1 MESVAEKQ
9 DEQLHDEKAQL
20 QKKFEPLLR
29 FATEHGPENV
39 LTWALIGMNSVEEKQ
54 KDDVSDETSS
64 SDDESNEEHDEDHHT
79 SSTAN
84 SAPNSAR
91 GKKVGTKDCRN
102 GINCWNETC
111 TFKHPVGWNPVQNK
125 KKRSQGKASST
136 KTSQK
141 QNPSERPV
149 TRMEFDTLKSTV
161 SQMQQAFTELQRSVR
176 KTLDQTE
183 TSEDRSV
190 KKILGSTEV
199 KFDDSDDSEKQNKKD
214 KKEKKKDKK
223 GKKEKQDKKD
233 KK

>member
-1 MESVAEKQ
+1 MEEVPVQVNETEKS
-9 DEQLHDEKAQL
+9 EIH
-20 QKKFEPLLR
+20 KKFEELLR
-29 FATEHGPENV
+29 FAQEHGPENV
-39 LTWALIGMNSVEEKQ
+39 LAWALIGMTSMDEKRE
-54 KDDVSDETSS
+54 DEGSSEISS
-64 SDDESNEEHDEDHHT
+64 SDDESNEDHHT
-79 SSTAN
+79 SSTTN

-111 TFKHPVGWNPVQNK
+111 TFKHPVGWNPVENK
-125 KKRSQGKASST
+125 KKRSQGKTSMNSPT

-149 TRMEFDTLKSTV
+149 TRREFDTLKSTV
-161 SQMQQAFTELQRSVR
+161 SQMQQAFTEMQRSIR
-176 KTLDQTE
+176 KTPDQTE

-199 KFDDSDDSEKQNKKD
+199 KFDDSDDSEKQNKKEKQE
-214 KKEKKKDKK
+214 KKDKKKDKK